1 MATLRRWIWPAL
13 ATILTAVS
21 IAAFT
26 YSQSYPSPSLLYSY
40 ARFLGWGGLIS
51 AAILVVQGFWKAS
64 RDRRY
69 MDDLRSNLTNA
80 KHEVIAKKYTEARVY
95 GWRTVHIALSII
107 LTVIAGIHGI
117 LLFPFTY
124 SPTPDILL
132 GIGGLLILLILGVS
146 GIITEMNRKT
156 KTFSIMKKLHL
167 WLMVASLALIE
178 LHAITSDTAIA
189 QLGPAISLDLFLGT
203 IGLIGVGI
211 FYATIKGTKTL
222 FRLLSPPNITQNQST
237 TDLAR
242 RNALQ
247 KLSTIAAGTLVALTF
262 AELSTLAPRLLP
274 ILQNQQTQAITPTQS
289 TTAVQSNTQAT
300 QLNNQPTGIKL
311 GNLANIP
318 NNSAFYFNDAQGNP
332 DILIRLQNGNVVAF
346 SSTCTHR
353 PCTVSYDTNSGLIQC
368 PCHGAVFDPSQ
379 GAAVLQGPA
388 PTPLPTVQLTIDS
401 NGNIW
406 LP

>member
-1 MATLRRWIWPAL
+1 MAALRRWIWPAL
-13 ATILTAVS
+13 AVILTAVG
-21 IAAFT
+21 IAAFI
-26 YSQSYPSPSLLYSY
+26 YSQSYPSPSLLYGY
-40 ARFLGWGGLIS
+40 ARVLGWSGLIS
-51 AAILVVQGFWKAS
+51 AAVLVVQGFWKAS
-64 RDRRY
+64 RDRQY
-69 MDDLRSNLTNA
+69 MDGLRNSLTNA

-95 GWRTVHIALSII
+95 GWRTAHIALSIL
-107 LTVIAGIHGI
+107 LTVIAGVHGI
-117 LLFPFTY
+117 LLFPLTY
-124 SPTPDILL
+124 SPTPGILL
-132 GIGGLLILLILGVS
+132 GIGGLLLLLILGVS

-156 KTFSIMKKLHL
+156 KTFSLMKKAHL
-167 WLMVASLALIE
+167 WLMVISLALIE

-189 QLGPAISLDLFLGT
+189 QLGPAVSLDLFLGT
-203 IGLIGVGI
+203 IGLIGVGV

-222 FRLLSPPNITQNQST
+222 FRLLSPNIAQNQSP

-274 ILQNQQTQAITPTQS
+274 ILQNQQTQSIIHAQS
-289 TTAVQSNTQAT
+289 TTSVQSNAQVTQFNSQT
-300 QLNNQPTGIKL
+300 TGIKL

-318 NNSAFYFNDAQGNP
+318 NNSAFYFNDSQGNP

-353 PCTVSYDTNSGLIQC
+353 PCTVGYDTNSGLIQC

>member
-1 MATLRRWIWPAL
+1 MAALRRWIWPAL
-13 ATILTAVS
+13 AVILTAVG
-21 IAAFT
+21 IAAFI
-26 YSQSYPSPSLLYSY
+26 YSQSYPSPSLLYGY
-40 ARFLGWGGLIS
+40 ARVLGWSGLIS
-51 AAILVVQGFWKAS
+51 AAVLVVQGFWKAS
-64 RDRRY
+64 RDRQY
-69 MDDLRSNLTNA
+69 MDGLRNSLTNA

-95 GWRTVHIALSII
+95 GWRTAHIALSIL
-107 LTVIAGIHGI
+107 LTVIAGVHGI
-117 LLFPFTY
+117 LLFPLTY
-124 SPTPDILL
+124 SPTPGILL
-132 GIGGLLILLILGVS
+132 GIGGLLLLLILGVS

-156 KTFSIMKKLHL
+156 KTFSLMKKAHL
-167 WLMVASLALIE
+167 WLMVISLALIE

-189 QLGPAISLDLFLGT
+189 QMGPAVSLDLFLGT
-203 IGLIGVGI
+203 IGLIGVGV

-222 FRLLSPPNITQNQST
+222 FRLLSPNIAQNQSP

-274 ILQNQQTQAITPTQS
+274 ILQNQQTQSIIHAQS
-289 TTAVQSNTQAT
+289 TTSVQSNAQVTQFNSQT
-300 QLNNQPTGIKL
+300 TGIKL

-318 NNSAFYFNDAQGNP
+318 NNSAFYFNDSQGNP

-353 PCTVSYDTNSGLIQC
+353 PCTVGYDTNSGLIQC

>member
-1 MATLRRWIWPAL
+1 
-13 ATILTAVS
+13 
-21 IAAFT
+21 
-26 YSQSYPSPSLLYSY
+26 
-40 ARFLGWGGLIS
+40 
-51 AAILVVQGFWKAS
+51 
-64 RDRRY
+64 
-69 MDDLRSNLTNA
+69 
-80 KHEVIAKKYTEARVY
+80 
-95 GWRTVHIALSII
+95 
-107 LTVIAGIHGI
+107 
-117 LLFPFTY
+117 
-124 SPTPDILL
+124 
-132 GIGGLLILLILGVS
+132 
-146 GIITEMNRKT
+146 
-156 KTFSIMKKLHL
+156 
-167 WLMVASLALIE
+167 
-178 LHAITSDTAIA
+178 
-189 QLGPAISLDLFLGT
+189 LGPAVSLDLFLGT
-203 IGLIGVGI
+203 IGLIGVGV

-222 FRLLSPPNITQNQST
+222 FRLLSRPNITQNQST

-289 TTAVQSNTQAT
+289 TTAVQSNAQAT
-300 QLNNQPTGIKL
+300 QLSSQPTGIKL

-318 NNSAFYFNDAQGNP
+318 KNSAFYFNDAQGNP

-353 PCTVSYDTNSGLIQC
+353 PCTVGYDTNSGLIQC